1 MWSKDTNVPANSL
14 ECDIRLLLWL
24 YTEHFSCAEH
34 QQVAPKLLPLDQ
46 KVPTVMQSFGAAET
60 AWVHFIPGRGGERL
74 LPCLVEGHGLNR
86 ALITD
91 WITSALQCHGQ
102 ALCLICPE
110 ALLALPGSANGG
122 CVCGGGGGFEEASTL
137 AACQAVR
144 ARCMSMCTPAREL
157 VPPCRHRAWREV
169 HFAAIE
175 WPLSGGRA
183 HNLIELIKHN
193 GTWSRLPRR
202 RPLAALWCLW
212 LNDHLSFSS

>member
-122 CVCGGGGGFEEASTL
+122 GVCGGGGRRRGQYSCCL
-137 AACQAVR
+137 PGS
-144 ARCMSMCTPAREL
+144 ARSLHVHVHP
-157 VPPCRHRAWREV
+157 RAWAGPPV
-169 HFAAIE
+169 SA
-175 WPLSGGRA
+175 
-183 HNLIELIKHN
+183 
-193 GTWSRLPRR
+193 
-202 RPLAALWCLW
+202 
-212 LNDHLSFSS
+212 

>member
-122 CVCGGGGGFEEASTL
+122 CVCGGGGASKRPVL
-137 AACQAVR
+137 LL
-144 ARCMSMCTPAREL
+144 PARQCAL
-157 VPPCRHRAWREV
+157 VACPCAPPRVSWSPRVGIGHGVR
-169 HFAAIE
+169 FILL
-175 WPLSGGRA
+175 PSSG
-183 HNLIELIKHN
+183 LYQVVELI
-193 GTWSRLPRR
+193 TW
-202 RPLAALWCLW
+202 
-212 LNDHLSFSS
+212 